1 MTWFQV
7 SEAQS
12 IGRVGLEFW
21 LLNRA
26 GVPTNLVEKL
36 LFVLIYRQGCPDCPS
51 LHRTRCPPPERRARS
66 WVMPLSWVP
75 TAPPFPMEKGLSL
88 PQDCRHF
95 LHSLRMRSKYAL
107 FLAFVVVV
115 FVFIEKEN
123 KIISRWGMQAQIF
136 LIQVGW
142 RGGGGSRE
150 VAVGLSLWTNKGSP
164 SASHHQAPPVPS
176 QVMPTSSWP
185 HSNETWALDSGI
197 LIWNPDSGP
206 LFFFFFFAT
215 ACSFQD
221 LSSLTR
227 DGTHA
232 PCSGSMES

>member
-7 SEAQS
+7 SGAQS

-26 GVPTNLVEKL
+26 GVPKHLVEKF
-36 LFVLIYRQGCPDCPS
+36 LFVLNYRRGCPDCPS
-51 LHRTRCPPPERRARS
+51 LHRTRCPPREGRARS
-66 WVMPLSWVP
+66 WVVPLSWVP
-75 TAPPFPMEKGLSL
+75 TAPPCPMEKGLSL

-123 KIISRWGMQAQIF
+123 KIISRWGMQAQVF

-142 RGGGGSRE
+142 VGAERWLRGTLCGPRK
-150 VAVGLSLWTNKGSP
+150 AVLQPAITKPLLCPGRSYPRPHYRTAVRLGLWTQ
-164 SASHHQAPPVPS
+164 ASWV
-176 QVMPTSSWP
+176 
-185 HSNETWALDSGI
+185 GI
-197 LIWNPDSGP
+197 LILTP
-206 LFFFFFFAT
+206 LFFFLAT

-232 PCSGSMES
+232 PCSGSPES